1 MGKVVGSL
9 EIGGETLVVGIQ
21 VIGLCEE
28 GLADGRF
35 VRIDT
40 GTDELGTAEKEC
52 TVGNIDGKV
61 ERRGDFLFGAEVVNK
76 SG

>member
-1 MGKVVGSL
+1 M
-9 EIGGETLVVGIQ
+9 
-21 VIGLCEE
+21 
-28 GLADGRF
+28 
-35 VRIDT
+35 RIDT